1 MNLVRNPVRLKAAAT
16 YDAASDNFD
25 AAPLGFWVRHGE
37 RAVQRLALKSGDW
50 VLDVGCGT
58 GASALPAAEVV
69 GNSGQVIGIDVAENM
84 LALARSKAAA
94 QGLQNTHFE
103 LADMMN
109 SGYASET
116 FHAVV
121 SVFSVFF
128 VADMEMQTAEFWRM
142 LRPGGQLAMTVW
154 GPGAFQPVAQIFGEE
169 LVRRHPGKMM
179 PVRPWE
185 RLTEPENLRALLRKA
200 GAYEMT
206 IEFAE
211 DRQSL
216 RTPEDAWVMVMG
228 SGFRWEVEQLNPEDR
243 GPLRDAVVRRVADE
257 GVTEIET
264 SALHAKARK
273 PL

>member
-1 MNLVRNPVRLKAAAT
+1 MNLVPNPVRLKAAAT
-16 YDAASDNFD
+16 YDAASDYFD
-25 AAPLGFWVRHGE
+25 AAPLGFWARHGE
-37 RAVQRLALKSGDW
+37 RAVQRLALKPGDW

-58 GASALPAAEVV
+58 GASALPAAEAV
-69 GNSGQVIGIDVAENM
+69 GNSGQVIGIDIAENM

-103 LADMMN
+103 IADMMS

-121 SVFSVFF
+121 SVFSIFF
-128 VADMEMQTAEFWRM
+128 ATDMEAQASELWRL
-142 LRPGGQLAMTVW
+142 LRPGGQLSVTVW
-154 GPGAFQPVAQIFGEE
+154 GPRAFQPVARIFGEE
-169 LVRRHPGKMM
+169 LVRRHPGKML

-185 RLTEPENLRALLRKA
+185 RLSEPENLRALLRRA

-206 IEFAE
+206 IEFFE
-211 DRQSL
+211 DRQPF
-216 RTPEDAWVMVMG
+216 RTPEDAWVMIMG
-228 SGFRWEVEQLNPEDR
+228 SGFRWEVEQLSPEDR

-257 GVTEIET
+257 AVVEVET
-264 SALHAKARK
+264 SAVHAKARK